1 MSELTNKAGIEYG
14 FRRRLLSTTSALALC
29 AAVSAAGPAAAED
42 NNRPTVW
49 IELGAQADRVIG
61 QGTAFQP
68 PFLVAN
74 ADSSF
79 LAQTPTPLQAQNPAA
94 FSFGGEGKISIQPD
108 GSDWDFSAS
117 VAYGRSNNATHTHH
131 QTYKL
136 MYVGYKYGA
145 PYPANEHPRAIDK
158 FADTHASRRES
169 HAILD
174 FQAGKDVGLGMFGN
188 GGSSVVSFGVR
199 FAQFVSGATFDV
211 RARPNVQIKTL
222 SLPTFHV
229 SIHRPYF
236 HTYHASGDAAR
247 SFHGVGPS
255 LSWDA
260 SAAVVGNSHS
270 GEVTLDWG
278 MNAAVLFGRQRT
290 HVQHHESA
298 HYVMTNWVSA
308 GGYYLAYDNPSAGHN
323 TSRMVTVPNVGGM
336 VGATYRVE
344 NFKLSFGYRADF
356 FFGAMDVGT
365 DARKSETTGFY
376 GPFAAISVGFG
387 G

>member
-1 MSELTNKAGIEYG
+1 MSELTNKAGIAYG
-14 FRRRLLSTTSALALC
+14 FRHRLLSTTSALAFC
-29 AAVSAAGPAAAED
+29 AAVSAVGSAAAED
-42 NNRPTVW
+42 GDRPTVW
-49 IELGAQADRVIG
+49 IELGVQADRVMG
-61 QGTAFQP
+61 QGAAFQP
-68 PFLVAN
+68 PFLVSNAN
-74 ADSSF
+74 SSF
-79 LAQTPTPLQAQNPAA
+79 LAQAPTPLQAQNPPSL
-94 FSFGGEGKISIQPD
+94 SFGGDGKISIQPD
-108 GSDWDFSAS
+108 GSDWVFSAS
-117 VAYGRSNNATHTHH
+117 IAYGRSNNSTHIHH

-136 MYVGYKYGA
+136 LYLAYKYGV
-145 PYPANEHPRAIDK
+145 PQANQNPRAIDK
-158 FADTHASRRES
+158 FVDTHASRHES
-169 HAILD
+169 HAVLD

-188 GGSSVVSFGVR
+188 SGSSVVSLGVR
-199 FAQFVSGATFDV
+199 FAQFVSGTTFDV
-211 RARPNVQIKTL
+211 RGRPNVQIKTL
-222 SLPTFHV
+222 SLPTFHFTL
-229 SIHRPYF
+229 HRPYF

-247 SFHGVGPS
+247 SFHGAGPS

-260 SAAVVGNSHS
+260 SAAVIGNSHG
-270 GEVTLDWG
+270 GEVTVDWG
-278 MNAAVLFGRQRT
+278 INAAVLFGRQRA

-298 HYVMTNWVSA
+298 HYVMTNWASA

-323 TSRMVTVPNVGGM
+323 TSRIVTVPNVGGM